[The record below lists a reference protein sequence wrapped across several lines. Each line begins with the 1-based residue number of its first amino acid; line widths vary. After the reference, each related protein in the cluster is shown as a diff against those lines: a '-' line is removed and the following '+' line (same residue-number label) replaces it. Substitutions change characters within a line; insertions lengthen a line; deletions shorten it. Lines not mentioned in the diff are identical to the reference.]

1 MYVSLYDEKLTGLTH
16 MRRGICAPLSDRF
29 AGIPS
34 VLPSTLL
41 TSARSLRKLQII
53 NVGLRQIAERVAG
66 IEDQRTKLSDHRVI
80 EFRMIGQYY
89 DQIH

>member
-1 MYVSLYDEKLTGLTH
+1 MCATFGQI
-16 MRRGICAPLSDRF
+16 RRYTICVAVNSPHECQ
-29 AGIPS
+29 
-34 VLPSTLL
+34 
-41 TSARSLRKLQII
+41 SLRKLQII

-80 EFRMIGQYY
+80 EFRMIGQHY